1 MADKL
6 FLRILERLDEA
17 QARWYVAREAIALG
31 RGGIRAMQRLTG
43 MSKPTILRGI
53 RELTQGDLPEPGR
66 VRRPGGGRARSEE
79 RDPGLT
85 KALARIMER
94 STAGDPMSPLRWTHK
109 STRTIAEEL
118 RKQGH
123 AVSYATVRRRLHEL
137 GYSLQLNVKEIE
149 GESPV
154 DRDEQF
160 RYINAQVKKH
170 LRRGAPV
177 ISVDTKKRENVGNFK
192 NPGKTWLP
200 KGQPEEVLSH
210 DFPDLGEGPAIPYG
224 AYDVERNEGFV
235 NVGTSRDTSEFAVE
249 SIRRWWKLVGRRHYP
264 RAKDLLICADCGGSN
279 GNRRRTWKYYL
290 QQFADETGLNVTVCH
305 YPPGTSKWN
314 KIEHRMF
321 SFISM
326 NWRGKPLVNYETVV
340 NLISGTKTKSGL
352 RIRAK
357 LDPREYETHQEVS
370 DEEMA
375 QLRLQPHHTFPAWN
389 YTLRARSRPGSKP
402 SKK

>member
-1 MADKL
+1 MADNL
-6 FLRILERLDEA
+6 LLMILGRLDEA
-17 QARWYVAREAIALG
+17 QSRWYVAREAIALG
-31 RGGIRAMQRLTG
+31 RGGILAMQRLTG

-53 RELTQGDLPEPGR
+53 RELTEGDLPEPGR
-66 VRRPGGGRARSEE
+66 VRRAGGGRARSEE
-79 RDPGLT
+79 HDPGLT
-85 KALARIMER
+85 KALSRLMDR

-109 STRTIAEEL
+109 STRSIAEEL
-118 RKQGH
+118 REQGH

-137 GYSLQLNVKEIE
+137 GYSLQLNVKELE

-160 RYINAQVKKH
+160 HYINAQVKGH
-170 LRRGAPV
+170 MSRGAPV

-192 NPGKTWLP
+192 NPGKTWRP
-200 KGQPEEVLSH
+200 HGKPEQVLSH

-235 NVGTSRDTSEFAVE
+235 NIGTSRDTSEFAVE
-249 SIRRWWKLVGRRHYP
+249 SIRRWWKLVGRRNYP
-264 RAKDLLICADCGGSN
+264 QAKDLLICADSGGSN
-279 GNRRRTWKYYL
+279 GSKRRTWKYYL
-290 QQFADETGLNVTVCH
+290 QQFADEAGLNVTVCH

-340 NLISGTKTKSGL
+340 NLISGTKTKTGL

-357 LDPREYETHQEVS
+357 LDPREYETGQEVS
-370 DEEMA
+370 DDEMA
-375 QLRLQPHHTFPAWN
+375 HLRLEPHDTFPAWN
-389 YTLRARSRPGSKP
+389 YTLRTRLETSPKHSKR
-402 SKK
+402 

>member
-6 FLRILERLDEA
+6 FLRILGRLDEA

-31 RGGIRAMQRLTG
+31 RGGIQTMQRLTG

-53 RELTQGDLPEPGR
+53 RELTEGDLPEPGR
-66 VRRPGGGRARSEE
+66 VRRPGGGRVRSEE
-79 RDPGLT
+79 HDPGLT
-85 KALARIMER
+85 KALARLMDR

-118 RKQGH
+118 SKQGH
-123 AVSYATVRRRLHEL
+123 AVSYATVRRRLHER
-137 GYSLQLNVKEIE
+137 GYSLQLNVKDLE
-149 GESPV
+149 GESSV

-160 RYINAQVKKH
+160 HYINAQVKRH
-170 LRRGAPV
+170 LSRGAPV

-192 NPGKTWLP
+192 NPGKTWRP

-210 DFPDLGEGPAIPYG
+210 DFPDLGEGPAIPFG

-264 RAKDLLICADCGGSN
+264 EAKDLLICADSGGSN
-279 GNRRRTWKYYL
+279 GSRRRTWKYYL
-290 QQFADETGLNVTVCH
+290 QKLADKAGLNVTVCH

-326 NWRGKPLVNYETVV
+326 NWRGKPLVNYESVV
-340 NLISGTKTKSGL
+340 NLISGTKTKTGL

-357 LDPREYETHQEVS
+357 LDPKEYETGQEVS
-370 DEEMA
+370 DDEMA
-375 QLRLQPHHTFPAWN
+375 QLRLEPHDTFPAWN
-389 YTLRARSRPGSKP
+389 YTLRTRSDPPPKHSKR
-402 SKK
+402 